1 MAPEQIEMLK
11 RAIDTHIGQLYRNAG
26 DYKKNRCREAKM
38 DCFVEIRKYEKL
50 KKEIT
55 MNVRIKYKSAAEAER
70 AAEKLP
76 VACKWRIVKDRT
88 TDAYLEVPEDYED
101 YVMRYLP
108 PEK

>member
-1 MAPEQIEMLK
+1 MQI
-11 RAIDTHIGQLYRNAG
+11 
-26 DYKKNRCREAKM
+26 
-38 DCFVEIRKYEKL
+38 
-50 KKEIT
+50 
-55 MNVRIKYKSAAEAER
+55 RIKYKSAAEAEA

-76 VACKWRIVKDRT
+76 VACKWRIVRDLT